1 VIGTGRINGSLILTS
16 DERLKENI
24 VPLNQVS
31 GDLIKLSAVQYNLKS
46 TTEDI
51 DFGEK
56 EFILRNDTIKMRKNE
71 FSPEFYNRKRIGF
84 LAQDVREIFP
94 ELVFEDSLGIL
105 SIDYIGLIPVVVETV
120 KEQQQQIE
128 VLQGLV
134 QEQEMDIIK
143 IKEKIG
149 LLPSQETKKSAEAQ
163 ASLEDPYVPVLY
175 QNNPNPFTKTTEITI
190 YLPENV
196 SKAQL
201 YVHDLNGVE
210 VKVFDISERGQ
221 VKTEIHA
228 NTLKKG
234 IYLYSLVVDGN
245 QVDSKRM
252 ILTD

>member
-94 ELVFEDSLGIL
+94 ELVFEDSL
-105 SIDYIGLIPVVVETV
+105 
-120 KEQQQQIE
+120 
-128 VLQGLV
+128 
-134 QEQEMDIIK
+134 
-143 IKEKIG
+143 
-149 LLPSQETKKSAEAQ
+149 
-163 ASLEDPYVPVLY
+163 
-175 QNNPNPFTKTTEITI
+175 
-190 YLPENV
+190 
-196 SKAQL
+196 
-201 YVHDLNGVE
+201 
-210 VKVFDISERGQ
+210 
-221 VKTEIHA
+221 
-228 NTLKKG
+228 
-234 IYLYSLVVDGN
+234 
-245 QVDSKRM
+245 
-252 ILTD
+252 